1 MVSTVEWSPRQ
12 LPPRRV
18 TARVLL
24 RTLLRALLTV
34 TFLVVLYYNLPFDGR
49 LDAGAAGVLVIGLL
63 VFAVTVTWQVRAI
76 LRADYPGLRSI
87 ESLATAIP
95 LFLLVF
101 AAAYLVLDRASAGAF
116 SEPLSKTD
124 ALYFTITVF
133 ATVGF
138 GDIVPKTELTRVV
151 TMLQMLADLLV
162 IGLIVRLMVGAVKE
176 SHRRRA
182 AAQDAAEPD

>member
-1 MVSTVEWSPRQ
+1 MVSTVERQHRQ

-18 TARVLL
+18 TARA
-24 RTLLRALLTV
+24 LLRALLSVTV
-34 TFLVVLYYNLPFDGR
+34 LVVLYYALPFAGR
-49 LDAGAAGVLVIGLL
+49 LDAGAVGILVIGLL
-63 VFAVTVTWQVRAI
+63 AFAAAVTWQVRAI

-87 ESLATAIP
+87 EALATAIP

-101 AAAYLVLDRASAGAF
+101 AAAYLVLDSASAGAF

-138 GDIVPKTELTRVV
+138 GDIVPRTELTRVV

-162 IGLIVRLMVGAVKE
+162 IGLIVRLMVGAVKV
-176 SHRRRA
+176 SHQRRA